1 MRPTE
6 KREAIRYLT
15 DTHGLSIQSACD
27 NVGLSRSA
35 WYKPL
40 VDWLAR
46 DRQLAETLSALADQ
60 KPGLGFWKL
69 YRRLRRQG
77 HCWNHKRV
85 WRVYCLLKLN
95 RRRRAKQRVPARDP
109 MPLMVPSQPNQVW
122 SADFMSDALYH
133 GTRFRTF
140 NVLDD
145 CTREALAIEIDTSL
159 PSARLVRV
167 FEQLKKER
175 GLPDV
180 LRTDNGPEFLGEV
193 FTTWCA
199 DHGILIDYTEPGKPN
214 QNAYI
219 ERFNRTYRTE
229 VLDTWLFGDL
239 DEVREMT
246 WAWMLEYNEERD
258 HDSLGGMTPIEA
270 LENAKSSTFEL
281 ST

>member
-1 MRPTE
+1 
-6 KREAIRYLT
+6 
-15 DTHGLSIQSACD
+15 
-27 NVGLSRSA
+27 VGLSRSA

-40 VDWLAR
+40 VDWLER
-46 DRQLAETLSALADQ
+46 DRQLAEQLSELADR

-69 YRRLRRQG
+69 FRRLRRRG
-77 HCWNHKRV
+77 HDWNHKRV

-95 RRRRAKQRVPARDP
+95 RRRRAKKRVPARDP
-109 MPLMVPSQPNQVW
+109 LPLMVPSRPNQVW
-122 SADFMSDALYH
+122 SADFMSDALYQ
-133 GTRFRTF
+133 GVRFRTF

-145 CTREALAIEIDTSL
+145 FNREALKIEIDTSL
-159 PSARLVRV
+159 PSTRLVRV
-167 FEQLKKER
+167 LEQLATER

-180 LRTDNGPEFLGEV
+180 LRTDNGPEFLGEA
-193 FTTWCA
+193 FTAWCA
-199 DHGILIDYTEPGKPN
+199 DHGILIDYIEPGKPN

-229 VLDTWLFGDL
+229 VLDTWLFRNL

>member
-1 MRPTE
+1 M
-6 KREAIRYLT
+6 
-15 DTHGLSIQSACD
+15 
-27 NVGLSRSA
+27 SRSA

-69 YRRLRRQG
+69 YRRVRRQG

-85 WRVYCLLKLN
+85 WRVYRLLKLN
-95 RRRRAKQRVPARDP
+95 RRRRANQRVPARDP
-109 MPLMVPSQPNQVW
+109 MPLMVPSRPNQIGL
-122 SADFMSDALYH
+122 ADFMSDALYH

-167 FEQLKKER
+167 FEQLEKER
-175 GLPDV
+175 GLPEV
-180 LRTDNGPEFLGEV
+180 LRTDNGPEFFGEV

-199 DHGILIDYTEPGKPN
+199 DHGILIDYIEPGKPN